1 MLYAA
6 TFFDNIGGVKTMIL
20 AALALLI
27 AWYLHH
33 LSKKEKQDALAQ
45 VLTADRLANTA
56 DEELVNTVVRDLL
69 DSCERKRRDS
79 RLPFTTPD
87 VYRMVPLWT
96 NPQVNVY
103 TVWVTVKEIEA
114 GGMAGMKNSPSAP
127 FMALAADGFLQIGA
141 VACAAALKE
150 EDEAAF
156 LAAAASE
163 QPLALCVEYIRD
175 HAEAFV
181 KE

>member
-6 TFFDNIGGVKTMIL
+6 TLFDNIGGVKTLIL

-33 LSKKEKQDALAQ
+33 LSKKEKQEKLTQA
-45 VLTADRLANTA
+45 LTAERLANTA
-56 DEELVNTVVRDLL
+56 DEELVGTVVRDLL
-69 DSCERKRRDS
+69 DSCERKHRES
-79 RLPFTTPD
+79 NLPFTTPD

-103 TVWVTVKEIEA
+103 TVWVAVKEIGA
-114 GGMAGMKNSPSAP
+114 GGIAGMKSSPSAP

-141 VACAAALKE
+141 AACAAALQAE
-150 EDEAAF
+150 DDEAFAT
-156 LAAAASE
+156 AVTAE

-175 HAEAFV
+175 HADAFV

>member
-1 MLYAA
+1 MIYAA
-6 TFFDNIGGVKTMIL
+6 AFFDNIGGTKTLVM
-20 AALALLI
+20 AVLALLI

-33 LSKKEKQDALAQ
+33 LSKQEKKEKLMQA
-45 VLTADRLANTA
+45 LTAERLSATP
-56 DEELVNTVVRDLL
+56 DDELVGTVVRDLL
-69 DSCERKRRDS
+69 DSCERRR
-79 RLPFTTPD
+79 RENNLPFTAPD

-103 TVWVTVKEIEA
+103 TVWATVKETA
-114 GGMAGMKNSPSAP
+114 ADGLAGMKNSPSAP

-141 VACAAALKE
+141 TACAAAMQA

-156 LAAAASE
+156 AAAVAEE
-163 QPLALCVEYIRD
+163 QPLTLCVGYIRD
-175 HAEAFV
+175 NAAAFV